1 MVFLLKFSVQ
11 LNFLGV
17 IGTKNKKPVSSWI
30 RVFLLKK
37 LKNYFLYFLLNLSIR
52 PAVSTSFCLPV
63 KKGWQAEQI
72 STVIFFAVDRVSI
85 TFPQAQVI
93 VVSSYLGCM
102 PSFMLVS
109 FARIIHCQNRQVAC
123 SLT

>member
-1 MVFLLKFSVQ
+1 MVVFFSNARTKICTIAYYSLILKR
-11 LNFLGV
+11 LRN
-17 IGTKNKKPVSSWI
+17 
-30 RVFLLKK
+30 R
-37 LKNYFLYFLLNLSIR
+37 SIR

-72 STVIFFAVDRVSI
+72 STVIFFAVDRVSM

-109 FARIIHCQNRQVAC
+109 FAHIIHCQNRQAAY